1 MIKMFNKNDRIL
13 IIAAHPDDEVLGCG
27 GTILKARSIGAVV
40 SVLFLGEGVSAR
52 FPEKEDSKKCL
63 NSISEREMSAHK
75 CLKKLGVKDYKFYK
89 HLCTKFD
96 IYPLV
101 NFVRLIEDKIKLFK
115 PNIIFTHNVSD
126 INIDHGI
133 VYNATEIACR
143 PLKNSKVESIY
154 TFEVPCSSNFKFNK
168 FFQPNVYI
176 NIKKYFRKK
185 LSALMC
191 YQKEIKKYPH
201 PRSTQGV
208 IIQAKYRG
216 LQSGLE
222 YAEAFELKR
231 QII

>member
-1 MIKMFNKNDRIL
+1 MSYNI
-13 IIAAHPDDEVLGCG
+13 
-27 GTILKARSIGAVV
+27 V
-40 SVLFLGEGVSAR
+40 SSVENFITRLEMPSDYLETV
-52 FPEKEDSKKCL
+52 KE
-63 NSISEREMSAHK
+63 N
-75 CLKKLGVKDYKFYK
+75 Y
-89 HLCTKFD
+89 
-96 IYPLV
+96 
-101 NFVRLIEDKIKLFK
+101 
-115 PNIIFTHNVSD
+115 NVSD